1 MSKPEVA
8 IPCNDS
14 FFSCTVLL
22 LINLNVCPNLY
33 GFSDA
38 LGNLVSQMH
47 QSATRVDKMF
57 EYLL

>member
-8 IPCNDS
+8 IPCEDG
-14 FFSCTVLL
+14 FFNCTVML
-22 LINLNVCPNLY
+22 LIHLNVCPNLC

-47 QSATRVDKMF
+47 QPVTHADKMF
-57 EYLL
+57 GDLL

>member
-8 IPCNDS
+8 IPSNNS
-14 FFSCTVLL
+14 FFNCTVLL
-22 LINLNVCPNLY
+22 LIPLNVCLNLY

-47 QSATRVDKMF
+47 QSATHADKMY